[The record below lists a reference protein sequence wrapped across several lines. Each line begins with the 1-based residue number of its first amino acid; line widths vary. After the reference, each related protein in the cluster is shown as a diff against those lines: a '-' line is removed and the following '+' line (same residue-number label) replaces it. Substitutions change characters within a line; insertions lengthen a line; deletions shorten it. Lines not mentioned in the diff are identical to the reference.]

1 MSTSASSTDIVN
13 FLQFFTEV
21 NELLRHDISGDL
33 FNSFVLLS
41 RPDAYA
47 TDLQRSHAWSTLE
60 HAGIF
65 DIIARIRLH
74 TVKDIQSR
82 VTSLFSTL
90 EQQVFPYN
98 TIGLI
103 SSIQPSTGI
112 ENGFVRLPSSVLAM
126 E

>member
-41 RPDAYA
+41 QPDAYA
-47 TDLQRSHAWSTLE
+47 TDLQRAHAWSTLK

-65 DIIARIRLH
+65 DIIARLRLH
-74 TVKDIQSR
+74 IVKDIQSR
-82 VTSLFSTL
+82 VTLLFSTL

-98 TIGLI
+98 TIGLT

-126 E
+126 